1 MYEAVSSKKSEW
13 EKNVPEQVAEIIKEN
28 WNVVEKFASSED
40 KTMRIA
46 GMKFPREGYN
56 SK

>member
-1 MYEAVSSKKSEW
+1 MG
-13 EKNVPEQVAEIIKEN
+13 KNIPHQVADIIKEN
-28 WNVVEKFASSED
+28 WNVVEKFSSSDD

-46 GMKFPREGYN
+46 GMKFPKEGYN

>member
-1 MYEAVSSKKSEW
+1 MYESVITKNSKW
-13 EKNVPEQVAEIIKEN
+13 EENVPEQIADIIKEN
-28 WNVVEKFASSED
+28 WDIVTKFASSED

-46 GMKFPREGYN
+46 GMKFPKEGYN